1 MCLRIHNTLSSRD
14 FRIALKLRL
23 GIDFHN
29 LLTTC
34 CCTQREPIDTN
45 PTTHLLSC
53 NEFKPF
59 HLWRHNSIQEDLIQ
73 MAKHGGVRAIDAGLS
88 RMTEDD
94 GRKGDILFP
103 GFGRNGT
110 DLVVD
115 ICIANACAK
124 SYIRSSCDT
133 EGYAMNLL
141 ETRKFEKYE
150 RAYRNVG
157 VDFLPLAL
165 ELHGVTSETF
175 KKFFRRLATEVSE
188 NNDIPYCIAVSYW
201 QKRMS
206 TTLQRMNALIIR
218 STQVKI
224 SKRLGMLC
232 EGEVDLNDRIFD
244 DRHTYRQDMIA

>member
-1 MCLRIHNTLSSRD
+1 
-14 FRIALKLRL
+14 
-23 GIDFHN
+23 
-29 LLTTC
+29 
-34 CCTQREPIDTN
+34 
-45 PTTHLLSC
+45 
-53 NEFKPF
+53 
-59 HLWRHNSIQEDLIQ
+59 
-73 MAKHGGVRAIDAGLS
+73 MAKHGGVRAIDAGLNGI
-88 RMTEDD
+88 TEDD

-188 NNDIPYCIAVSYW
+188 NNDIP
-201 QKRMS
+201 
-206 TTLQRMNALIIR
+206 
-218 STQVKI
+218 
-224 SKRLGMLC
+224 
-232 EGEVDLNDRIFD
+232 
-244 DRHTYRQDMIA
+244 